1 MPRAAEVRSASGE
14 MEDARTYA
22 IWAAM
27 ERSFVLGGEAGSQR
41 LLLPRHSRARFL
53 ELVVPRAPPAARIS
67 APPPP
72 RLLRR
77 EPLSIAA
84 PRPPP
89 RARPPAVPPLSPAL
103 P

>member
-53 ELVVPRAPPAARIS
+53 ELVEWMA
-67 APPPP
+67 P
-72 RLLRR
+72 RLCEEVVDGSKRHHIGV
-77 EPLSIAA
+77 EHD
-84 PRPPP
+84 
-89 RARPPAVPPLSPAL
+89 L
-103 P
+103 PEGLHQ